1 MPPKSECQP
10 QHKPEIPEDFLES
23 CMTNDE
29 DRFVSE
35 EKIVE
40 SITQDMPDLGNELN
54 LMIGQYIANLV
65 DKYIMEQVED
75 YADDYYLFLSK
86 SFLSVGLIFLCISG
100 LTIVG
105 RVLICS
111 FRHKF
116 SILRLSAIATKNVQ
130 ELLER
135 C

>member
-54 LMIGQYIANLV
+54 LMIGQYVANLV

-75 YADDYYLFLSK
+75 YADDYYEPSA
-86 SFLSVGLIFLCISG
+86 
-100 LTIVG
+100 
-105 RVLICS
+105 REEAMAD
-111 FRHKF
+111 
-116 SILRLSAIATKNVQ
+116 LRREFYESYQFAT
-130 ELLER
+130 E
-135 C
+135 